1 MKSTSSPFS
10 YGNETEVNNEQESR
24 KFYQF
29 YVGIDIGASFHVAS
43 CIRYEAFL
51 DPKGVAWKR
60 TKTLKFNSDSVG
72 IAEFLSALKQ
82 IEEQCL
88 LQNRSAD

>member
-1 MKSTSSPFS
+1 MKNVSSPFS
-10 YGNETEVNNEQESR
+10 YGNKTEDIKDQESR

-43 CIRYEAFL
+43 CIRYDAFL
-51 DPKGVAWKR
+51 DPKGIAWKR

-72 IAEFLSALKQ
+72 IAEFLSAFKQ
-82 IEEQCL
+82 I
-88 LQNRSAD
+88 